1 MKEYRSLILVILA
14 IFAITLAGAYYSPTF
29 EAQKNWLELFFIF
42 GALLFIF
49 SALVI
54 FATIGFGSFAIYAAI
69 FLAAVMGLYGVKGAF
84 LVAFL
89 SYFTWGFVFAME
101 LLLFYN
107 GLRSAREWFEKR
119 YTYKSFRYEYYVFY
133 PMLFLSYIFLE
144 FIPSI
149 LYRESFLKFKPSR
162 ALKAMKEILA
172 EG

>member
-29 EAQKNWLELFFIF
+29 EAQKGWLELFFIF

-69 FLAAVMGLYGVKGAF
+69 FLAAVMGLYGIKGAF
-84 LVAFL
+84 LVAFV
-89 SYFTWGFVFAME
+89 SYFSWGFVFAME

-107 GLRSAREWFEKR
+107 GLESAQDWFKKR
-119 YTYKSFRYEYYVFY
+119 YTYKTFRYEYYLFY

-144 FIPSI
+144 FVPSI
-149 LYRESFLKFKPSR
+149 LFREHFLKFKPSR
-162 ALKAMKEILA
+162 ALKAMKAFLA
-172 EG
+172 DK

>member
-1 MKEYRSLILVILA
+1 MKEYRSLILIALA

-29 EAQKNWLELFFIF
+29 EAQKNWLELFFLF

-49 SALVI
+49 SALVV

-69 FLAAVMGLYGVKGAF
+69 FLAAVMGLYGIEGAF

-89 SYFTWGFVFAME
+89 SYFTWGFAFAME

-107 GLRSAREWFEKR
+107 GLKSAHEWFKNR
-119 YTYKSFRYEYYVFY
+119 YTYKTFRYEYYVFY
-133 PMLFLSYIFLE
+133 PMLYLSYIFLE

-149 LYRESFLKFKPSR
+149 LYRERFLKFRPSR
-162 ALKAMKEILA
+162 TLEAMKEILA
-172 EG
+172 